1 MERAQIDNILKQVN
15 EQEELLRVDH
25 FTNDDAWELG
35 KIYVDKIKDEGIEM
49 AVQIRKVNGNT
60 IFSYFSP
67 KTNLLNENWMD
78 RKFNTVTM
86 NEMSSFKRWT
96 ISQYRQGTVEDQG
109 LSSADFAFVGGGF
122 PVKLKN
128 GEMVAVILAS
138 NLPHEKDHKFIVDGL
153 ASWLGISN
161 VTEIVLD

>member
-1 MERAQIDNILKQVN
+1 MEREQIDNILKLVN
-15 EQEELLRVDH
+15 EQEDMLRVDH

-35 KIYVDKIKDEGIEM
+35 KTYVEKIKNEGIEM

-60 IFSYFSP
+60 IFSYFSG

-96 ISQYRQGTVEDQG
+96 ITQYNNGKVEDQG
-109 LSSADFAFVGGGF
+109 LSSMDYAFVGGGF

-128 GEMVAVILAS
+128 GELVAVILAS
-138 NLPHEKDHKFIVDGL
+138 NLPHEKDHKFIVEGL
-153 ASWLGISN
+153 ASWLN
-161 VTEIVLD
+161 VKNVPEIVLN